1 MNYGTV
7 NARKEGG
14 GIVGQMEPSSVL
26 QYNQDTLQELQGEL
40 DTLSALMN
48 KATNDASASSSEL
61 TSQLNDLTGRVD
73 SAREAVDT
81 LIDKTVNGFDIGT
94 QTINIT
100 NLTKLTGQGTIN
112 GSGNGSATGPAMA
125 TSTAPLSWCP
135 TPEPTENRRKPR
147 NPPKRRL

>member
-61 TSQLNDLTGRVD
+61 TSQLNDLTGRGGQR
-73 SAREAVDT
+73 ARSRGYPD
-81 LIDKTVNGFDIGT
+81 
-94 QTINIT
+94 
-100 NLTKLTGQGTIN
+100 
-112 GSGNGSATGPAMA
+112 
-125 TSTAPLSWCP
+125 
-135 TPEPTENRRKPR
+135 R
-147 NPPKRRL
+147 

>member
-1 MNYGTV
+1 M
-7 NARKEGG
+7 
-14 GIVGQMEPSSVL
+14 
-26 QYNQDTLQELQGEL
+26 QGEL

-112 GSGNGSATGPAMA
+112 GSGNGSANGPAMA

-135 TPEPTENRRKPR
+135 PRSRPKNRRKPR

>member
-1 MNYGTV
+1 
-7 NARKEGG
+7 
-14 GIVGQMEPSSVL
+14 
-26 QYNQDTLQELQGEL
+26 
-40 DTLSALMN
+40 MN

-112 GSGNGSATGPAMA
+112 GSGNGSANGSGNGNINGTIELVPPR
-125 TSTAPLSWCP
+125 SPP
-135 TPEPTENRRKPR
+135 KNRRKTR